1 MSITAAPVPN
11 SVQFQMGSNNGSSMP
26 VTFKL
31 RATAWA
37 TVLLDVADIIVA
49 LNAVS
54 AGTMKGYTISSR
66 AVEDA
71 YAIPTAVLAGFG
83 ETATVVVSLE
93 GDPTKTGTIRIPM
106 PEDTLFVAGPGSPNY
121 DVIDITDVAVQ
132 NYVAL
137 FTGVGPAYI
146 SDGEN
151 ADLILSGR
159 RNN

>member
-1 MSITAAPVPN
+1 MAIVAAPVPN
-11 SVQFQMGSNNGSSMP
+11 SLTVQMGSNNGQTMP
-26 VTFKL
+26 VTYKL

-37 TVLLDVADIIVA
+37 TVITDSEDILTA

-54 AGTMKGYTISSR
+54 AGKVKGYTLSSR

-71 YAIPTAVLAGFG
+71 YTIPTATQAGYN

-93 GDPTKTGTIRIPM
+93 GDPTKTATIRIPM
-106 PEDTLFVAGPGSPNY
+106 PEDGIFAGAIGTPNY
-121 DVIDITDVAVQ
+121 DVVDITDTALA

-137 FTGVGPAYI
+137 FTAEGVAYI